1 MALATVQSQQVP
13 AHFEIASPVLLA
25 SQPSTV
31 KNPKQ
36 SERDLL
42 EWNMLRGKLEERLM
56 FLRNVRE
63 SWWIQNWSDLALL
76 ILPRRSIFLTQSTGG
91 WPTPNNMTRGQPL
104 NSAIADPTA
113 TFALRVCAGGLMSGL
128 ASPSRP
134 WFKMVPSSKRAQIDE
149 AARNWL
155 DETEDR
161 IYTVLAGS
169 NFYQSLAQELEDVT
183 CFGTAPTII
192 YEDATDIIR
201 CYNPAVGEYYLASSA
216 TMRVDGLYRMFV
228 MTVSQMVDF
237 FGIKNVPP
245 EIQGLWEQKG
255 SGLEKER
262 NIAHSIEPN
271 YAIDGKSVGKVPGN
285 FAWREVYWVYGSGSP
300 YPLSIRGFVDQAFTA
315 TRWATQSNDAYGR
328 SPGMDALPDVAQLQ
342 VMTRRMAEAIEKQ
355 VRPPLIADMQL
366 KNQPSSILPG
376 SVTFVSS
383 LGPGTGMRSI
393 YDVNPDIKAMAG
405 NIQQIEE
412 RIKKA
417 FFNDLFAMFSEV
429 PQGKMTA
436 YETAQR
442 VQEKL
447 SQVSPMIESFLSESL
462 KPRLKRVFGIMK
474 RKGMISPP
482 PDSLKGIPLDVEFT
496 SILALAS
503 KAAATGGLER
513 LAALIGNMVAVFPD
527 VVDNL
532 NSDTF
537 IQEMNILLGNP
548 SKILRGPD
556 EVAAIRQQK
565 QQQQQKA
572 QQMEA
577 AQHMAKTASIGAD
590 AANTLSQTQIGGG
603 ASALS
608 QLLGGGATSQ

>member
-1 MALATVQSQQVP
+1 MAATAQSDTFVHLPSPMLLSQQP
-13 AHFEIASPVLLA
+13 SAAAPRKTSNQKIA
-25 SQPSTV
+25 
-31 KNPKQ
+31 
-36 SERDLL
+36 
-42 EWNMLRGKLEERLM
+42 EWNILRGKLEQRLN

-104 NSAIADPTA
+104 NGAIADPTA

-134 WFKMVPSSKRAQIDE
+134 WFKMVPSQKRLQIDE
-149 AARNWL
+149 DARNWL
-155 DETEDR
+155 DDTEDR
-161 IYTVLAGS
+161 IYMVLAGS

-201 CYNPAVGEYYLASSA
+201 CYNPAVGEYYLANSS
-216 TMRVDGLYRMFV
+216 TMRIDCLDRMFV
-228 MTVSQMVDF
+228 MTVAQMVDF
-237 FGIKNVPP
+237 FGLDNCPKEV
-245 EIQGLWEQKG
+245 QQLWAQKG
-255 SGLEKER
+255 SGLDVER
-262 NIAHSIEPN
+262 NVAHSIEPN
-271 YAIDGKSVGKVPGN
+271 FAVDGGDIGKVPGN
-285 FAWREVYWVYGSGSP
+285 FAWREVYWVYGAGSE
-300 YPLSIRGFVDQAFTA
+300 YPLSMRGFVDCPFTA

-328 SPGMDALPDVAQLQ
+328 SPGMDALPDVSQLQ

-355 VRPPLIADMQL
+355 VRPPLIADMSL

-376 SVTFVSS
+376 QVTFVPN

-393 YDVNPDIKAMAG
+393 YDVNPDIKAMAM

-462 KPRLKRVFGIMK
+462 KPRLKRVFAIMK
-474 RKGMISPP
+474 RKGLIAPP
-482 PDSLKGIPLDVEFT
+482 PDSLKGVALDVEFV

-513 LAALIGNMVAVFPD
+513 LAALIGNLVAVYPE
-527 VVDNL
+527 VKDNL
-532 NSDTF
+532 DPDTF
-537 IQEMNILLGNP
+537 IGEFNVLLGNP
-548 SKILRGPD
+548 SKILRGPK
-556 EVAAIRQQK
+556 EVAAMRQQQAAQQQK
-565 QQQQQKA
+565 QQQ
-572 QQMEA
+572 MVE
-577 AQHMAKTASIGAD
+577 AQHMAQTAGIGAD
-590 AANTLSQTQIGGG
+590 AAQTLSQTTVG
-603 ASALS
+603 AGKTALD
-608 QLLGGGATSQ
+608 QLLGTS